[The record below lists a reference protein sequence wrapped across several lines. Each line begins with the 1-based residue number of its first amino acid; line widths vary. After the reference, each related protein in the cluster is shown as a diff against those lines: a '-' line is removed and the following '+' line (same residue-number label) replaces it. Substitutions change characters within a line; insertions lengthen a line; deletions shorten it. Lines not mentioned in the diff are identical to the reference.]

1 MVNILNHLVNFNMKM
16 VHEDAPLK
24 FIELIQML
32 RYAKYTEIESLWAQL
47 KEKPDY
53 R

>member
-1 MVNILNHLVNFNMKM
+1 MGEILSHLVNFNVAT

-24 FIELIQML
+24 FIEFIQVL
-32 RYAKYTEIESLWAQL
+32 RVAQL
-47 KEKPDY
+47 DAIEALWTKFKARPDY

>member
-1 MVNILNHLVNFNMKM
+1 MVEILNHLVNFNVDR

-24 FIELIQML
+24 FIEFIQVL
-32 RYAKYTEIESLWAQL
+32 RVAHRDAIEALWTRF
-47 KEKPDY
+47 KTKPDY